1 MLFSSKVYWGQV
13 LKNTERAVKP
23 EFLFNA
29 LKSPVNDA
37 GSFLSKRGQRLCYGN
52 IEIKSSGKNHQ
63 AESQA
68 DGQGGDLI
76 HVHGVFKIGLTR
88 ILLDL

>member
-37 GSFLSKRGQRLCYGN
+37 GSFLSKRGQRLRYGN
-52 IEIKSSGKNHQ
+52 IEKNH
-63 AESQA
+63 
-68 DGQGGDLI
+68 LI
-76 HVHGVFKIGLTR
+76 KIIRPKARLMDKEEILFMCMVFSKLA
-88 ILLDL
+88 

>member
-1 MLFSSKVYWGQV
+1 M
-13 LKNTERAVKP
+13 KP

-37 GSFLSKRGQRLCYGN
+37 PALLSKWAVAVMLWEYRKKLSDKY
-52 IEIKSSGKNHQ
+52 HQ